1 MKTSRLY
8 RIFIMAVD
16 TIVLFILRLFLK
28 FTKKINYEQTEE
40 NTLADI
46 PHAVESTLPEKLGI
60 ISELEVD
67 GKPVTEYQRA
77 EKINFPEDRR
87 YTALEGIVTFRGDHH
102 RSGGAYGQAELSE
115 KKLQIAWSVDT
126 GKLQKGY
133 GHGYWSGSGWTGQPL
148 IIRWGAEQK
157 KHMDL
162 LPEKQDKENLAEV
175 IYSTMDGKV
184 YFLDLEDGS
193 HTRQG
198 ELEVGLPFKGAGALD
213 PRGYAVYLGP
223 GDSGPTEE
231 LYARSFIYSLTD
243 REKLF
248 EFGGKDPF
256 ALRKFH
262 GYDSSH
268 LVDSETDTLIEP
280 GENGILYTFKL
291 NTHFDANTGKVT
303 MQPTER
309 VKLRYQTSRS
319 SEKEYWLGMEDSSVL
334 WKNYIYIADNGG
346 NLLCIDLNTM
356 QLIWAQ
362 DVADDTNGSPVFSV
376 EEGMPYL
383 YIATSLHWK
392 ACKFFKLG
400 YVPIFKINAVTG
412 EYVWIRK
419 YFCNTIAGVSG
430 GVQATCALGR
440 GNSSDLVFFPVAR
453 TPQVRSGLLVALNKK
468 TGEEA
473 WRLPMDRYAW
483 SSPVLVENHA
493 GETFLLQGD
502 SKGTLFLIDAP
513 TGKVLDSVELGAN
526 IEATPAVFE
535 DMLVVGTRGQKIFG
549 VKLR

>member
-16 TIVLFILRLFLK
+16 TVVLFILRLFVK
-28 FTKKINYEQTEE
+28 FTQVKQYPASEE
-40 NTLADI
+40 TSLDDA
-46 PHAVESTLPEKLGI
+46 PHATAQTDPKNLGI
-60 ISELEVD
+60 VTELEVD
-67 GKPVTEYQRA
+67 GQPAEQFQRRDR
-77 EKINFPEDRR
+77 IFFDTDRR
-87 YTALEGIVTFRGDHH
+87 YTDLEGIVTFRGDHR
-102 RSGGAYGQAELSE
+102 RSGGAYGKAALAE
-115 KKLQIAWSVDT
+115 KKLSIAWSVDT
-126 GKLQKGY
+126 GRLQKGY

-148 IIRWGAEQK
+148 IVRWTPEQRA
-157 KHMDL
+157 MMNIS
-162 LPEKQDKENLAEV
+162 PEKKDKEGLTEV

-193 HTRQG
+193 RTRA
-198 ELEVGLPFKGAGALD
+198 EIEVGLPFKGAGALD

-223 GDSGPTEE
+223 GDSGPTEDK
-231 LYARSFIYSLTD
+231 YARSFVYSLTD
-243 REKLF
+243 QDKLF

-256 ALRKFH
+256 SLRKFH

-268 LVDSETDTLIEP
+268 IVDSETDTLIEP

-291 NTHFDANTGKVT
+291 NTHYDANTGKVT

-309 VKLRYQTSRS
+309 VKLRYRSARS
-319 SEKEYWLGMEDSSVL
+319 SEEVYWLGMEDSSVI

-346 NLLCIDLNTM
+346 NLFCIDLNTM
-356 QLIWAQ
+356 QLVWAQ

-376 EEGMPYL
+376 EDGVPYL

-392 ACKFFKLG
+392 ACRFFKLG
-400 YVPIFKINAVTG
+400 NVPIFKINAVTG

-440 GNSSDLVFFPVAR
+440 GNSQDLVFFPVAR

-473 WRLPMDRYAW
+473 WRFPMERYAW
-483 SSPVLVENHA
+483 SSPVLIENEQ
-493 GETFLLQGD
+493 GETYLLLGD
-502 SKGTLFLIDAP
+502 SKGTLFLFDAP
-513 TGKVLDSVELGAN
+513 TGKLLDSIELGAN

-535 DMLVVGTRGQKIFG
+535 DMLVVGTRGEKIFG
-549 VKLR
+549 VKIG

>member
-1 MKTSRLY
+1 MKTSRFY

-16 TIVLFILRLFLK
+16 TVVLFILRLFMK
-28 FTKKINYEQTEE
+28 FTKVKQYEPTEE
-40 NTLADI
+40 ASLGDT
-46 PHAVESTLPEKLGI
+46 PHAVESTRPEKLGI
-60 ISELEVD
+60 RPELEVD
-67 GKPVTEYQRA
+67 GQPA
-77 EKINFPEDRR
+77 ESYRRSADIYFAEDRR
-87 YTALEGIVTFRGDHH
+87 YSDLEGIVTFRGDHH
-102 RSGGAYGQAELSE
+102 RSGGAYGKAELKE
-115 KKLQIAWSVDT
+115 KKLSIAWSVDT
-126 GKLQKGY
+126 GRLQKGY
-133 GHGYWSGSGWTGQPL
+133 GHGFWSGSGWTGQPL
-148 IIRWGAEQK
+148 IVRWTPEQK
-157 KHMDL
+157 ANMDL
-162 LPEKQDKENLAEV
+162 LPEKKEKTSLAEV

-193 HTRQG
+193 RTREG

-223 GDSGPTEE
+223 GDSGPTEDK
-231 LYARSFIYSLTD
+231 YARSFVYSLTD

-256 ALRKFH
+256 SLRKFH

-268 LVDSETDTLIEP
+268 LVDTETDTLIEP

-303 MQPTER
+303 MDPTER
-309 VKLRYQTSRS
+309 VKLRYRTSRS

-334 WKNYIYIADNGG
+334 WKNFIYIADNGG

-356 QLIWAQ
+356 ELVWAQ

-376 EEGMPYL
+376 EDGVPYL

-392 ACKFFKLG
+392 ACRFFKLG
-400 YVPIFKINAVTG
+400 NVPIFKINAVTG
-412 EYVWIRK
+412 EYVWVRS

-440 GNSSDLVFFPVAR
+440 GNSEELVFFPVAR

-468 TGEEA
+468 TGAEA
-473 WRLPMDRYAW
+473 WRMNMERYAW
-483 SSPVLVENHA
+483 SSPVLVENSA

-513 TGKVLDSVELGAN
+513 TGKVLHSIELGAN

-549 VKLR
+549 VKLS